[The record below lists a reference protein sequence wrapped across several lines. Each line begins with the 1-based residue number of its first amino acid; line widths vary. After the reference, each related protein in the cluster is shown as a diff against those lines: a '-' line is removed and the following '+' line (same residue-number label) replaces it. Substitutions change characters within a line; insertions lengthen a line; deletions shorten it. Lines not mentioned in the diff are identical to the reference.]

1 MFIQANRKISQK
13 DWQMLRF
20 CKYVYTV
27 NSPLIF
33 LMEFYLQVKQSFKK
47 RTKVKALRPY
57 FLLKNIQFIY
67 LLKTKSVNDDPKM

>member
-20 CKYVYTV
+20 CKHVYTV